1 MRSIWTGSINF
12 GLVNIPIKLYTAVR
26 ENHLHFNYL
35 HRQDLSPISYAKVC
49 RKDGKE
55 VKAEDIV
62 RGYEYQKGDFVVL
75 NEEDFKKADVEKTY
89 SITIDD
95 FVLEKDVDIKYADKP
110 YYLEPEKQG
119 TVVYALF
126 REALI
131 ESKKVGIGKFVL
143 KEREHLVMLKPQG
156 SVIVLNLLRYHD
168 EILDISELH
177 LPEKVKIPKNQ
188 MDLALELIDKLSGP
202 FHPEKYKDTY
212 TEKLKQIINDKK
224 KGKKTTT
231 KEFKPSK
238 TTHTPDIVARLKQS
252 LAAAGHR

>member
-1 MRSIWTGSINF
+1 MHSIWSGSINF
-12 GLVNIPIKLYTAVR
+12 GLVSIPVKLYPALK

-35 HRQDLSPISYAKVC
+35 HRTDLSPISYLKVC

-55 VKAEDIV
+55 VPKDDIV

-89 SITIDD
+89 AIAIED
-95 FVLEKDVDIKYADKP
+95 FVPEKEVDIKYADKP

-119 TVVYALF
+119 ISVYALL

-143 KEREHLVMLKPQG
+143 KDREHLVMLKPMG
-156 SVIVLNLLRYHD
+156 SVIVLNLLHYYS
-168 EILDISELH
+168 EIQDISELH
-177 LPEKVKIPKNQ
+177 LPEKSKLPKNQ
-188 MDLALELIDKLSGP
+188 LELALELIEKLSGS

-212 TEKLKQIINDKK
+212 TEKLKDIIEAKK
-224 KGKKTTT
+224 KGKKVTA
-231 KEFKPSK
+231 KGHKPTK
-238 TTHTPDIVARLKQS
+238 TTHVPDIVSRLKES
-252 LAAAGHR
+252 LAMAN